1 MIVLLNLVT
10 AIGWRGAV
18 GLAVGGM
25 AASLAAF
32 PTGRWV
38 ERAVCVERIGR
49 ATADEQ
55 LREMELQN
63 ARIDA
68 ALQARR
74 SADRDGLD
82 AAGGGLP
89 DDGFRRD

>member
-1 MIVLLNLVT
+1 MVLVNLVT
-10 AIGWRGAV
+10 ALGWRGAV
-18 GLAVGGM
+18 GLALGGI

-32 PTGRWV
+32 PAGRWV

-49 ATADEQ
+49 AAADEQ
-55 LREMELQN
+55 VQAMELQN

-74 SADRDGLD
+74 SADRDGLG
-82 AAGGGLP
+82 AARGGLP
-89 DDGFRRD
+89 DDGYRRD